1 MNDDL
6 KTYRIRTKVGED
18 KPTVINVPL
27 TQTYDTFEILSLKID
42 QSNSY
47 KYYTSDYGVIVGR
60 VLANGGVG
68 IPNAKVSIFIESDE
82 TTEDIK
88 KYILYHYSSV
98 QSTDNDG
105 IRYNLLP
112 DEIDEA
118 CHQNVGTFPNK
129 RLVLDN
135 KDVMEI
141 FDKYWK
147 YTTVTNE
154 AGDYMLFGIPTGSQQ
169 LHVDIDLSD
178 IGIWSQR
185 PRDLVYKG
193 YNINQFDSPNKFK
206 IDTNLNSLSQI
217 YSQDRG

>member
-88 KYILYHYSSV
+88 KYILSF
-98 QSTDNDG
+98 
-105 IRYNLLP
+105 I
-112 DEIDEA
+112 E
-118 CHQNVGTFPNK
+118 
-129 RLVLDN
+129 
-135 KDVMEI
+135 
-141 FDKYWK
+141 
-147 YTTVTNE
+147 
-154 AGDYMLFGIPTGSQQ
+154 
-169 LHVDIDLSD
+169 
-178 IGIWSQR
+178 
-185 PRDLVYKG
+185 
-193 YNINQFDSPNKFK
+193 KFSK
-206 IDTNLNSLSQI
+206 IS
-217 YSQDRG
+217 